1 MSKASTFNSREA
13 LDAALS
19 KAICQQLTAGINQNG
34 SATLVVSGGSTPKG
48 LFKALST
55 TAIDWPKVT
64 VLLADERWVDV
75 THPDSNSAMVKS
87 LLLTDH
93 AKEANWLD
101 LGAGK
106 DDVEAELARVKDEL
120 ANLATFDVVVLGMG
134 EDAHT
139 ASLFPCSIELAEG
152 LMTDEAALMTR
163 PTTAPH
169 LRLSLTKSRLIN
181 TQMGVIHIVGTSK
194 RAAFDS
200 ATQHVDDDIHPISH
214 FAHLEQFALWFA
226 P

>member
-1 MSKASTFNSREA
+1 MPKANIFDSREA

-19 KAICQQLTAGINQNG
+19 RAICRQLTAGIDQNG
-34 SATLVVSGGSTPKG
+34 SAILVVSGGSTPKG
-48 LFKALST
+48 LFKALSA

-64 VLLADERWVDV
+64 VLLADERWVDDA
-75 THPDSNSAMVKS
+75 HPDSNSAMVKS
-87 LLLTDH
+87 LLLNDH

-106 DDVEAELARVKDEL
+106 DNVEAELARVKDRL

-139 ASLFPCSIELAEG
+139 ASLFPCSIELGEG
-152 LMTDEAALMTR
+152 LTTDETALMTR
-163 PTTAPH
+163 PTSAPH
-169 LRLSLTKSRLIN
+169 LRLSLSKSRLIN
-181 TQMGVIHIVGTSK
+181 TRMGVIHIVGMSK
-194 RAAFDS
+194 RTVFDS
-200 ATQHVDDDIHPISH
+200 ATQYADDDIHPISH
-214 FAHLEQFALWFA
+214 FAHRDQFALWFA